1 MWEVRRAPVN
11 PPSPAFRGVRGLRRT
26 KGRAAGPLARSPG
39 LRSRPSNDKPQ
50 AGRRVRRI
58 YWRATGAW
66 LPRCDASPLRLRAGV
81 FEGSLVLATK
91 PDLLLVIQCFFV
103 LLPPCRARPEIRIY
117 DNFILLSNTG
127 LDPVQNLVL
136 PRSAEPKH
144 STPEQKRTDQR
155 QCRAPPVKHT
165 QGLHSALR
173 VTTKQQP

>member
-1 MWEVRRAPVN
+1 MLPVN
-11 PPSPAFRGVRGLRRT
+11 PPSPAFRGVSGLRSSQS
-26 KGRAAGPLARSPG
+26 RAAGPLALFVG

-58 YWRATGAW
+58 YRETRARGSRAATR
-66 LPRCDASPLRLRAGV
+66 LLCVCERVRLRD
-81 FEGSLVLATK
+81 LWLLADK
-91 PDLLLVIQCFFV
+91 PRAYYLSFSAFFV

>member
-1 MWEVRRAPVN
+1 MLPVN
-11 PPSPAFRGVRGLRRT
+11 PPSPAFRGVRGLRLIYC
-26 KGRAAGPLARSPG
+26 RAAGPRALIVG
-39 LRSRPSNDKPQ
+39 LRSRRNVTSLKRG
-50 AGRRVRRI
+50 AAFAASTGVRRARGSCAATRLLCVCERVRLRDL
-58 YWRATGAW
+58 WLLADKTRAYYLSFSA
-66 LPRCDASPLRLRAGV
+66 
-81 FEGSLVLATK
+81 
-91 PDLLLVIQCFFV
+91 FFV